1 MYFLFDFLLF
11 IVYSIPII
19 TKKDYIMNI
28 TELENNMTKPNL
40 FRFYASLKTSSE
52 RLEFIEIM
60 KNFYPSIFGINW
72 TNVEENVM
80 NEA

>member
-1 MYFLFDFLLF
+1 
-11 IVYSIPII
+11 
-19 TKKDYIMNI
+19 MNI
-28 TELENNMTKPNL
+28 TELENDMTKLNI
-40 FRFYASLKTSSE
+40 FKFYARLKSTNE

-60 KNFYPSIFGINW
+60 KNFYPNVHNINW